1 MVVSSPLLTI
11 TKVLTEV
18 VVGFQVDVL
27 LDKVVKTCID
37 CDCRCV
43 DLQCSFRI

>member
-1 MVVSSPLLTI
+1 MVVSSPFLTH

-27 LDKVVKTCID
+27 LDKGVKMC
-37 CDCRCV
+37 
-43 DLQCSFRI
+43 LEL